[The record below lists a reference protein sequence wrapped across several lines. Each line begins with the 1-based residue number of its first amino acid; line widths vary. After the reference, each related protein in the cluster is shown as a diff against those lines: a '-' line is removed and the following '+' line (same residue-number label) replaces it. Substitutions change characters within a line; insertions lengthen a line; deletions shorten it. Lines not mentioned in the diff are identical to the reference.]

1 MSTGLLRLSLS
12 GVTLLALTLPALAQH
27 GRTAPA
33 PAPAPH
39 PPAPPPAT
47 VRTPSA
53 SPTPRDVLGAYGFN
67 ANVGLHSAAPLAP
80 RSNFSSTGYSSN
92 PTVQNIGALIGAP
105 NNFFPSKT
113 TSFSTAP
120 LFPYSSPSFPYGFG
134 LLAREPNDE
143 TQKKPIVPRYE
154 YSVDPNS
161 ATMNVRVP
169 ADAVIWFEGS
179 KTGQRGATRT
189 FVSPPLERG
198 QGFTYEIRARW
209 TKDGKEVE
217 QTRRVRVR
225 AGEYVDVDFG
235 AQ

>member
-1 MSTGLLRLSLS
+1 MSTGLFRLSLS
-12 GVTLLALTLPALAQH
+12 GVTLMALTVPALAQH

-39 PPAPPPAT
+39 PPAPVHTPA
-47 VRTPSA
+47 A

-80 RSNFSSTGYSSN
+80 RSNFSSTGFSSN
-92 PTVQNIGALIGAP
+92 STVPNTAPLNSAP
-105 NNFFPSKT
+105 NTFFPSKT
-113 TSFSTAP
+113 TSYSTAP
-120 LFPYSSPSFPYGFG
+120 LFPYASPSFPYGFG
-134 LLAREPNDE
+134 LLAREPDDE
-143 TQKKPIVPRYE
+143 TQKKPIVPRYY
-154 YSVDPNS
+154 YSVDPTS

-179 KTGQRGATRT
+179 KTGQRGASRT
-189 FVSPPLERG
+189 FVSPPLEKG

-217 QTRRVRVR
+217 QTRTVRVR
-225 AGEYVDVDFG
+225 AGENVDVDFG